1 MLASYCGSFTP
12 FGKASGFQILGIV
25 LGLQIL
31 GIVAGGCWHLWF
43 PDLSFGGGLAG
54 ASWGTLERSW
64 DIRMIAARGRFRRL
78 VSNPSSEAS
87 TLKLPTASRL
97 RCLACGS
104 IGVEPPR
111 KAKSEPKAKQ
121 SGTTARLQTA

>member
-64 DIRMIAARGRFRRL
+64 DIRMIAARGRFQWKKLPRSFECWLR
-78 VSNPSSEAS
+78 VGVSSEKACFS
-87 TLKLPTASRL
+87 SMFCGILADMGRPAVHERL
-97 RCLACGS
+97 
-104 IGVEPPR
+104 
-111 KAKSEPKAKQ
+111 
-121 SGTTARLQTA
+121 